1 MTINPD
7 WAGAIAGWT
16 RWMQAGNARPA
27 TLELRGSQLRRVAN
41 HFADRSPADLSPDDL
56 AGWLSAHHWGAET
69 LRSHRSALRT
79 FYRYLVDH
87 GGQGS
92 DPTRLLRSVR
102 PAPVRVRA
110 ASDAVILPAIAAADD
125 RVALMLMLGS
135 FVGLRRGEIARIRP
149 RDLVRDLFGWSI
161 TIDGKGGRVRT
172 IPLRDDIA
180 ARIAALPG
188 PYAFP
193 GPSGHLTPAYVG
205 RLMKR
210 AMDGVT
216 TAHQLRHRYATTIYR
231 ASHDI
236 ESVRRLV
243 GHASVATTQRY
254 ISVDDDRLR
263 EVARFAG

>member
-1 MTINPD
+1 MMTPE
-7 WAGAIAGWT
+7 WADAIAGWM
-16 RWMQAGNARPA
+16 RWMQAGNTRPA
-27 TLELRGSQLRRVAN
+27 TLELRGSQLRRVAT
-41 HFADRSPADLSPDDL
+41 HFADRPPGAVTPDDL
-56 AGWLSAHHWGAET
+56 AGWLCGHNWGPET

-87 GGQGS
+87 GGQPH
-92 DPTRLLRSVR
+92 DPTRLLRR
-102 PAPVRVRA
+102 IKPAPVRVRA
-110 ASDAVILPAIAAADD
+110 ASDDVIVPAIAAATD

-135 FVGLRRGEIARIRP
+135 FVGMRRGEIARIRP
-149 RDLVRDLFGWSI
+149 RDLVRDLVGWSI
-161 TIDGKGGRVRT
+161 TIDGKGGRIRT

-180 ARIAALPG
+180 TRIAALPG

-193 GPSGHLTPAYVG
+193 GPAGHLTPAYVG

-231 ASHDI
+231 RSHDI